1 MIHIINYYSHPL
13 WLFIF
18 LTIRERTRVIES
30 DELAQKNRVSTMGV
44 GAVVMVTLNNYK
56 LDGLNTGNSLL
67 AIIWKVTLD

>member
-18 LTIRERTRVIES
+18 LTIRERTTVIES